1 MLTPYSASS
10 SLLLS
15 PPLLKTLLKTLNARR
30 VNPGSINASN
40 RRALPARVQ
49 VQDLL
54 VPLMRLVGQDLTLFV
69 MPT

>member
-15 PPLLKTLLKTLNARR
+15 PPPLKTLLKTLNVGR

-54 VPLMRLVGQDLTLFV
+54 VLLMRLVG
-69 MPT
+69 

>member
-54 VPLMRLVGQDLTLFV
+54 VPLMRLVGQDLTLFM